1 MSKDK
6 SQLTPKQVETDS
18 KSVLEDICRKG
29 ARRCL
34 AAALEAEVDEF
45 MNSMSTKRDEN
56 GHCLA
61 VRNGYHKERPL
72 MTGMGPVNSKQPRV
86 DDRNV
91 QKRYPHIKFQSDI
104 VPEYL
109 RRVPSLDIL
118 IPALYLKGVS
128 PRVFS
133 GSTGSEYRVIQ
144 LNMYQPT
151 RSSVSNRPGL
161 KSIMNGQNAIS
172 DKK

>member
-6 SQLTPKQVETDS
+6 SQFTPKQVETDS
-18 KSVLEDICRKG
+18 KSVLEDIFRKG

-45 MNSMSTKRDEN
+45 MNNMSSKRDEN

-61 VRNGYHKERPL
+61 VRNGYHKERPI
-72 MTGMGPVNSKQPRV
+72 MTAMGPVNIKQPRV

-104 VPEYL
+104 LPKYM
-109 RRVPSLDIL
+109 RRVPSLDTL
-118 IPALYLKGVS
+118 IPVLYLKGVS
-128 PRVFS
+128 TQDFPEALAAILGDSAKNLSANTIVRLKQAWIK
-133 GSTGSEYRVIQ
+133 EY
-144 LNMYQPT
+144 NE
-151 RSSVSNRPGL
+151 
-161 KSIMNGQNAIS
+161 
-172 DKK
+172 